1 MEPNHFKIMKYII
14 KQRYQYWGNN
24 GIQWTDWYV
33 GVVNPMNEKD
43 AKDKIKELVNFSKD
57 IDKRTKL
64 KHEFML
70 YDYKQ
75 YQQDVA
81 KQIEKTAK
89 ALESEKEYRKSQEY
103 KDLLK
108 RKRAEAKE
116 RKEHQAEYIKMMS
129 EIKNTQ

>member
-1 MEPNHFKIMKYII
+1 MKYII

-33 GVVNPMNEKD
+33 GIVTPLDEKD
-43 AKDKIKELVNFSKD
+43 AKDKIKELINFSKE

-64 KHEFML
+64 KHEFMM

-81 KQIEKTAK
+81 KQIEDAAK

-116 RKEHQAEYIKMMS
+116 RKERQAEYIKMMS
-129 EIKNTQ
+129 EIKDT